1 MTSCRH
7 TIGSVLHHV
16 ALRGDRAFGYIWA
29 PPMSAVMDDLELH
42 YSIIEQLAPVIIL
55 TNKLV

>member
-1 MTSCRH
+1 VTSCWH

-29 PPMSAVMDDLELH
+29 PL
-42 YSIIEQLAPVIIL
+42 QG
-55 TNKLV
+55 